1 MSRLVIDRYSE
12 GGPLL
17 RYAVSGLT
25 PEHETARPGP
35 GAWSIA
41 QLVAHLLDTDLVF
54 AERIKR
60 VIAEEEPIL
69 HGFDENLWIERL
81 GSAEMPSAEAAD
93 LFAANR
99 AWTTR
104 ILRRCSDGDF
114 ARAGRHTEHG
124 RQSLAQILA
133 TITNHVDHHL
143 RFLYTKR
150 ANLGVALAP
159 RYTAR

>member
-1 MSRLVIDRYSE
+1 VSRAVIDRYAE

-17 RYAVSGLT
+17 RYAVTGLA
-25 PEHETARPGP
+25 PEHATATPGP

-60 VIAEEEPIL
+60 VIAEDEPIL
-69 HGFDENLWIERL
+69 SGFDENLWIERL
-81 GSAEMPSAEAAD
+81 GSGEMPVSEAAE

-99 AWTTR
+99 AWMTR
-104 ILRRCSDGDF
+104 IHRRCSDGDF
-114 ARAGRHTEHG
+114 ARAGRHSEHG
-124 RQSLAQILA
+124 RQNLAEIVA
-133 TITNHVDHHL
+133 KVTNHVDHHL

>member
-1 MSRLVIDRYSE
+1 MSRLVIDRYAE

-17 RYAVSGLT
+17 RYAVAGLA
-25 PEHETARPGP
+25 PEHETATPGP
-35 GAWSIA
+35 GSWSIA

-60 VIAEEEPIL
+60 VIAEDEPIL
-69 HGFDENLWIERL
+69 QSFDHDRWVERL
-81 GSAEMPSAEAAD
+81 GSAEMPVLEAAD

-99 AWTTR
+99 AWTAR
-104 ILRRCSDGDF
+104 ILRRCPDGDF
-114 ARAGRHTEHG
+114 ARVGRHSEHG
-124 RQSLAQILA
+124 RQNLAEILA
-133 TITNHVDHHL
+133 KITNHVDHHL

-150 ANLGVALAP
+150 ANLGVALVP